1 MAQILNLFG
10 ELEPVPDSG
19 KKKGRKSKEQKVKE
33 AEQALQEQPSELVP
47 FELTKQYYSI
57 SEVAAMFEVN
67 TSLIRFWEKEFD
79 ILKPRKNKKGDR
91 LFRQEDVINLR
102 LIFHLLK
109 EKKFTI
115 KGAQAYLKENKQ
127 AVNNSYEAIQSLT
140 KLRTF
145 LTEFRDAL

>member
-10 ELEPVPDSG
+10 ELEPVPETA
-19 KKKGRKSKEQKVKE
+19 KKKGRKSKEQKVQE
-33 AEQALQEQPSELVP
+33 AEQALQEQPSDLAP

-57 SEVAAMFEVN
+57 SEVASMFGVN

-79 ILKPRKNKKGDR
+79 VLKPRKNKKGDR
-91 LFRQEDVINLR
+91 LFRQEDVLNLR
-102 LIFHLLK
+102 LIYHLLK
-109 EKKFTI
+109 EKKYTI

-127 AVNNSYEAIQSLT
+127 AVNNSYEAIQTLT
-140 KLRTF
+140 KLRNF